1 MRGRGPRHGSR
12 DVPRRGTA
20 LSMQRA
26 RRTPIPD
33 ERRPSGLA
41 AVGEPDDGALD
52 WADVP
57 AAVVCA
63 SCGKPDCPGCLAVDE
78 PTNASGV
85 VAIMP
90 WERPGVGFL
99 KRLWATAR
107 VVTLSHRDLFAAL
120 PEGPLRPA
128 LLFACAAEL
137 AAALGLGVCFGVA
150 LALAPDFTS
159 TLLHDAYLRSLLVKA
174 FACGVPG
181 LAALMIA
188 LHALHG
194 VLVDRAARVA
204 GSRKRGRGLRFGL
217 YACGWDLV
225 TLPLGLLI
233 VVATE
238 GFSTAR
244 RAAGLAVSVPVEAT
258 RAYLTGVHALDPH
271 QARKAAKRANVETG
285 VSSLALLG
293 LVIALVVVA
302 SR

>member
-1 MRGRGPRHGSR
+1 
-12 DVPRRGTA
+12 
-20 LSMQRA
+20 MQRA

-33 ERRPSGLA
+33 DRRPTGLA

-63 SCGKPDCPGCLAVDE
+63 VCGKPDCSGCLAVEE

-90 WERPGVGFL
+90 WERPGLGWL
-99 KRLWATAR
+99 TRLWATAR

-120 PEGPLRPA
+120 PEGSLRPA
-128 LLFACAAEL
+128 LAFACVAEL
-137 AAALGLGVCFGVA
+137 TAALGLGVCFSLV
-150 LALAPDFTS
+150 LALAPDFAS
-159 TLLHDAYLRSLLVKA
+159 TLLHDPYLRSLLVKA
-174 FACGVPG
+174 FVGGVPG

-194 VLVDRAARVA
+194 VLVDRAARLA

-238 GFSTAR
+238 GFGTAR
-244 RAAGLAVSVPVEAT
+244 RAAGLAVSVPVQAT

-271 QARKAAKRANVETG
+271 QARKAAQRANVETG
-285 VSSLALLG
+285 VSSLALL
-293 LVIALVVVA
+293 VLVVVVVVLA

>member
-1 MRGRGPRHGSR
+1 
-12 DVPRRGTA
+12 
-20 LSMQRA
+20 MQRA

-33 ERRPSGLA
+33 DRRPTGLA

-63 SCGKPDCPGCLAVDE
+63 FCGKPDCAGCLAVEE

-90 WERPGVGFL
+90 WERPGLGWL
-99 KRLWATAR
+99 TRLWATAR

-128 LLFACAAEL
+128 FVFAAVAEL
-137 AAALGLGVCFGVA
+137 GAALGLGVCFGIV

-159 TLLHDAYLRSLLVKA
+159 TLLRDAYLRSLLVKA
-174 FACGVPG
+174 FACGIPG

-188 LHALHG
+188 LHSVHG
-194 VLVDRAARVA
+194 LLVDRAARLA

-225 TLPLGLLI
+225 TLPLGLI
-233 VVATE
+233 VVAVTE
-238 GFSTAR
+238 GLGTAR

-258 RAYLTGVHALDPH
+258 RAYLTGVHALDPN
-271 QARKAAKRANVETG
+271 QARTAAKRANVETAL
-285 VSSLALLG
+285 SSLALLA
-293 LVIALVVVA
+293 LVVALVVVA